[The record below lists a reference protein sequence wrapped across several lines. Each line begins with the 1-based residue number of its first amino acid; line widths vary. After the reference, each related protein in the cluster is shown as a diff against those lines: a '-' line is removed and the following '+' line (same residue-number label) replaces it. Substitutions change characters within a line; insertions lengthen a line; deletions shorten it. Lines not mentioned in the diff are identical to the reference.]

1 MSNDIKQEMRTRA
14 QLAKGLTNVL
24 QSDLEYVC
32 ADARDYDII
41 CLNESIRDT
50 KDTLQKLVD
59 NIKELEYLL
68 YLTKQDDSRKL
79 HSPL

>member
-1 MSNDIKQEMRTRA
+1 MSNDIRKELRTRA
-14 QLAKGLTNVL
+14 QLARGLANVL
-24 QSDLEYVC
+24 QSDLDYVC
-32 ADARDYDII
+32 ADAKDYDII

-59 NIKELEYLL
+59 NVKELEYLL
-68 YLTKQDDSRKL
+68 YLSQENSSRNL